1 MGLPFDCSI
10 GQIAVWDC
18 SSSAI
23 CRIASSFSSSVNS
36 SSFVSVSVVKVS
48 VWVSLTS
55 ILSILSKI
63 ENCKFCGFGGCGFTV
78 AGFVVATF
86 FGAGL
91 YSSPSMV

>member
-36 SSFVSVSVVKVS
+36 SSFVSVSAVKAS
-48 VWVSLTS
+48 FLVSLTS
-55 ILSILSKI
+55 FSSNLSNN
-63 ENCKFCGFGGCGFTV
+63 ENCRLCCFCGCGFGVT
-78 AGFVVATF
+78 GFVFTFF

-91 YSSPSMV
+91 YSAPSIV